1 MNLYENIVIINPSL
15 SDEEIEATTEKIKD
29 LITADKGE
37 ILKVEP
43 WGRRKLAYEL
53 NKQTRGFFVLLL
65 FNAPSI
71 VVKKLEEFYK
81 VYDPVFKYMVVRL
94 EKKQREA
101 VLKSLA
107 AAEAAAATAAA
118 TAAAATATATEAAT
132 EAATATA
139 PEAAP
144 EAATEAAPEA
154 EEGEKAESV

>member
-53 NKQTRGFFVLLL
+53 NKQSRGFFVLLL
-65 FNAPSI
+65 FNAPST
-71 VVKKLEEFYK
+71 VVKKLEDFYK

-94 EKKQREA
+94 EKKQKEA

-107 AAEAAAATAAA
+107 AAAAAAT
-118 TAAAATATATEAAT
+118 TAAAK
-132 EAATATA
+132 
-139 PEAAP
+139 
-144 EAATEAAPEA
+144 EA

>member
-1 MNLYENIVIINPSL
+1 VNLYENIVIINPSL
-15 SDEEIEATTEKIKD
+15 SDEEIEAVTEKIKD

-65 FNAPSI
+65 FNAPST
-71 VVKKLEEFYK
+71 VVKKLEDFYK

-94 EKKQREA
+94 EKKQKEA

-107 AAEAAAATAAA
+107 AAEAAAATAA
-118 TAAAATATATEAAT
+118 TTAT
-132 EAATATA
+132 
-139 PEAAP
+139 
-144 EAATEAAPEA
+144 EA

>member
-1 MNLYENIVIINPSL
+1 VNLYENVVIINPFL

-65 FNAPSI
+65 FNAPST
-71 VVKKLEEFYK
+71 VVKKLEDFYK

-94 EKKQREA
+94 EKKHKEA

-107 AAEAAAATAAA
+107 AAAAAA
-118 TAAAATATATEAAT
+118 AAAADAEAA
-132 EAATATA
+132 EAT
-139 PEAAP
+139 
-144 EAATEAAPEA
+144 EA

>member
-1 MNLYENIVIINPSL
+1 LGKGFFGSNRNNRKEDIVNLYENIVIINPSL
-15 SDEEIEATTEKIKD
+15 SDEEIEAVTEKIKD

-65 FNAPSI
+65 FNAPST
-71 VVKKLEEFYK
+71 VVKKLEDFYK

-94 EKKQREA
+94 EKKQKEA

-107 AAEAAAATAAA
+107 AAEAAAATAA
-118 TAAAATATATEAAT
+118 TTAT
-132 EAATATA
+132 
-139 PEAAP
+139 
-144 EAATEAAPEA
+144 EA